1 MKRFLILDT
10 AAVAV
15 IAGTLPL
22 VWLNA
27 LPSWLLLLGL
37 LPLLL
42 FRLFPSPAARGALL
56 ILGVSFIGAIT
67 EARQFL
73 NESQQLKSDAGYITI
88 IAQIKSPLLKR
99 NDSRAKNPPRA
110 PSTASL
116 TEPKERPILV
126 EVLSGA
132 GLAKP
137 FLARLSVLQPLPMQ
151 AGEHWQLQVKLRPLS
166 GRENE
171 GGFDA
176 QRWMISEHILA
187 TGLIKQG
194 IRIGGEPDLRQRLI
208 SRSLQQM
215 ADLPNQD
222 VLLALAFGER
232 SMISDARW
240 QVFQYSGIAH
250 LMAISGLHVLFAGL
264 CGFMLCRL
272 AQWCLP
278 MRWMT
283 PLFPLLGSA
292 LAAGI
297 YVWLAGGNLPA
308 QRTLFALIL
317 VLAARC
323 LRWQWRP
330 VTLLLVVMALLLLI
344 DPLTVL
350 SDSFWLSCL
359 AVSVLLVLGHFFPLP
374 PSLKHH
380 RWLRIPAEWLH
391 IQLGLTLLLA
401 PVQLAMFHGLPLQS
415 LLANVLAIPLIT
427 FVTVPLLLLALLT
440 SALPVVASV
449 CWLLADISIR
459 VLWPVVTPLAEQ
471 WQWLPALSVPLS
483 LALLVGVMLWRLGLH
498 RSAPVASVLLV
509 ILLLLPLARREP
521 LWRVDMLDIGQ
532 GLAMVLSRNGHAIV
546 YDTGSSWDG
555 GSMATLTLLPFL
567 RWHGLTLDGIILS
580 HQDNDHAGGLPDL
593 QRAYPDAWL
602 RLSGAVR
609 GAGACHRGLNWQW
622 QGLGIQPLWPLQQV
636 PKAGNTDSCTLLVTD
651 GRFRVLLTG
660 DIDAAGEAQLVQH
673 SVQQLV
679 QKGSDI
685 SADIMTIPHHGSRTS
700 STLAFLQAVQPQ
712 AALVSAGRF
721 NQWRHPRAEILAR
734 YQQQQIPVWN
744 TIDNGQ
750 ISVHFFPDRY
760 QILTHRRNIS
770 PVWYRQLF
778 GALRSNG

>member
-1 MKRFLILDT
+1 M

-56 ILGVSFIGAIT
+56 VLGGSFIGAIT

-73 NESQQLKSDAGYITI
+73 NESQQLKSDPGYITI

-99 NDSRAKNPPRA
+99 NDSRVKNRPNAPMPHSAAEPR
-110 PSTASL
+110 
-116 TEPKERPILV
+116 ERPILV
-126 EVLSGA
+126 QVLSGA
-132 GLAKP
+132 GLDKP
-137 FLARLSVLQPLPMQ
+137 FLARLQVLPPLLMQ
-151 AGEHWQLQVKLRPLS
+151 AGERWQLQVKLRPIS

-171 GGFDA
+171 GGFDS
-176 QRWMISEHILA
+176 QRWMISEHILT
-187 TGLIKQG
+187 TGLIRQG
-194 IRIGGEPDLRQRLI
+194 KPIGGYPDLRQQLI
-208 SRSLQQM
+208 SRSQQQM
-215 ADLPNQD
+215 TNLPNQD

-232 SMISDARW
+232 HLISDERW
-240 QVFQYSGIAH
+240 QIFQYSGIAH

-272 AQWCLP
+272 VQWCLP
-278 MRWMT
+278 LRWMT
-283 PLFPLLGSA
+283 PILPLCGSA

-308 QRTLFALIL
+308 LRTLVALLL

-323 LRWQWRP
+323 IRWQWRP
-330 VTLLLVVMALLLLI
+330 LTLLLVVMALLLLM

-359 AVSVLLVLGHFFPLP
+359 VLALGHFFPLP
-374 PSLKHH
+374 ASWKRH
-380 RWLRIPAEWLH
+380 RWLRIAAEWLH

-415 LLANVLAIPLIT
+415 LLANLLAIPLIT

-440 SALPVVASV
+440 SAFPGVASG
-449 CWLLADISIR
+449 CWMLADLSIR
-459 VLWPVVTPLAEQ
+459 GLWPLVTPLAQQ
-471 WQWLPALSVPLS
+471 WLWLPAFSVPLS
-483 LALLVGVMLWRLGLH
+483 LLLLAGVMLWRLGLY
-498 RSAPVASVLLV
+498 RRAPVACLLLAL
-509 ILLLLPLARREP
+509 LLLLPLVRREP
-521 LWRVDMLDIGQ
+521 TWRLDMLDIGQ

-567 RWHGLTLDGIILS
+567 RWHGLILDGIILS
-580 HQDNDHAGGLPDL
+580 HQDNDHAGGLLAL
-593 QRAYPDAWL
+593 QQAYPTVWL
-602 RLSGAVR
+602 RLSGALA

-622 QGLGIQPLWPLQQV
+622 QGLGIQPVWPLQQV
-636 PKAGNTDSCTLLVTD
+636 SKAGNADSCTLLVTD
-651 GRFRVLLTG
+651 GRFRILLTG
-660 DIDAAGEAQLVQH
+660 DIDAKGEANL
-673 SVQQLV
+673 LRR
-679 QKGSDI
+679 GTDLR
-685 SADIMTIPHHGSRTS
+685 ADLMTIPHHGSRSS
-700 STLAFLQAVQPQ
+700 STSAFLQAVQPQ

-721 NQWRHPRAEILAR
+721 NQWHHPRADVLAR
-734 YQQQQIPVWN
+734 YRQQHIAVWN
-744 TIDNGQ
+744 TIDSGQ
-750 ISVHFFPDRY
+750 LSVHFFPDHY

-770 PVWYRQLF
+770 SVWYRQLF
-778 GALRSNG
+778 GSLRSNG